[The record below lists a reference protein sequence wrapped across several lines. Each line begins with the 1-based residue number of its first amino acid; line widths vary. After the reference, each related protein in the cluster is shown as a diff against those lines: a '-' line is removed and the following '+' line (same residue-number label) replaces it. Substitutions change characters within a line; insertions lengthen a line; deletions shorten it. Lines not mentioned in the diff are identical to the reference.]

1 MICGP
6 RSFAVLVALATLTLA
21 ASASAQ
27 AEIQLRL
34 AYSVVLHMESILATV
49 TIENGTSQEFA
60 VGETNGNCRLRFDI
74 ETEPGR
80 LIPRTDVPMFR
91 QLAVIPPFKSATL
104 EFDLLRL
111 YQIRSPGSYSVS
123 ARIHGPEGMLVSGR
137 QFLDVV
143 PGLEVLRIAQ
153 TSPDGRRFT
162 YQLRTLARNRQE
174 HLFLRVDEEAAELC
188 HGVFDLGP
196 QVRLLTPLL
205 RFDRLGRV
213 HVLHQSAPSRFTH
226 SVFEADGTPV
236 QTVFWTS
243 SPAEIQLRRTE
254 EGDIVVAGARPYEGD
269 RFVAP
274 MRVQE
279 ATRPPEPVRPNR
291 QPFEL
296 PAGYG
301 PDGRRIE
308 PRVDN
313 QR

>member
-1 MICGP
+1 MT
-6 RSFAVLVALATLTLA
+6 RRVTSHLAALAAVAMAGSA
-21 ASASAQ
+21 AGQ
-27 AEIQLRL
+27 AEIRLRL
-34 AYSVVLHMESILATV
+34 AHPVVLHMESILATV
-49 TIENGTSQEFA
+49 TIENGTTEEFA

-74 ETEPGR
+74 EAEPGR
-80 LIPRTDVPMFR
+80 LISRTDVPMFR
-91 QLAVIPPFKSATL
+91 RIAVIPPFKSATL
-104 EFDLLRL
+104 EFDLMRL
-111 YQIRSPGSYSVS
+111 YQIRTPGAYSVS
-123 ARIHGPEGMLVSGR
+123 ARLHGPAGMLVSGR

-143 PGLEVLRIAQ
+143 PGLEVLRVTQ
-153 TSPDGRRFT
+153 TAPDGRRFT
-162 YQLRTLARNRQE
+162 YQLRTLGRNRQE
-174 HLFLRVDEEAAELC
+174 HLFLRVDEEAAQLC

-213 HVLHQSAPSRFTH
+213 HVLHQSAPARFTH

-254 EGDIVVAGARPYEGD
+254 DGDIVVTGARPYEGD
-269 RFVAP
+269 RYVAP

-279 ATRPPEPVRPNR
+279 PRLPAEPARPRPR
-291 QPFEL
+291 PFEL
-296 PAGYG
+296 PEGYG

-313 QR
+313 RP